1 MDALEEVR
9 GRRGGEE
16 RGDAVVKLGEC
27 EDAHGE
33 EVPDECAEG
42 ERVDGVCSASRVV
55 AWCEAAL
62 ALLEEFYI
70 VSLRWICG
78 RGKGKGGTY
87 GPV

>member
-33 EVPDECAEG
+33 EVTDEGAEG
-42 ERVDGVCSASRVV
+42 ERVDGVYGAVGSV

-62 ALLEEFYI
+62 ALLVEFYKII
-70 VSLRWICG
+70 V
-78 RGKGKGGTY
+78 
-87 GPV
+87 